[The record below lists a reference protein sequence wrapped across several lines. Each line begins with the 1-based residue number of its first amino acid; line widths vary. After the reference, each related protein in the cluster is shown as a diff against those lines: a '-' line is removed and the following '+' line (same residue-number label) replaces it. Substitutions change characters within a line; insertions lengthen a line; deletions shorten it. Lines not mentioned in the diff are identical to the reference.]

1 MGEEKRKALAEKRAA
16 EDAAK
21 EAARLKAKE
30 ERMKQLLQQQ
40 KSAEETRKASIA
52 KDSANFEEKRRT
64 LNLPATFRTL
74 RRALVREGE
83 SFESKK
89 AGELERYVIVTV
101 EEVIGNRARISA
113 PMIGWVTV
121 ITKKGLLIDLQTE
134 NIQAYP
140 MLGATQVSEIA
151 KVSFTAMQKAKKKEK
166 ESAKKKKVSKRDQ
179 TRSCASSDSGSSTS
193 KKSYKKPYKKV
204 KKAKEYVKIN
214 TVDADG
220 FNTITKKS
228 KRRMLK
234 IESGKWYRTT
244 RAAVVR
250 RAKSKNSVWRGDLY
264 QNTRVYVV
272 TVDHEA
278 GRAQISA
285 PCVGWISIV
294 TSKGSMLK

>member
-1 MGEEKRKALAEKRAA
+1 MG
-16 EDAAK
+16 
-21 EAARLKAKE
+21 
-30 ERMKQLLQQQ
+30 
-40 KSAEETRKASIA
+40 
-52 KDSANFEEKRRT
+52 EEKRRT

-113 PMIGWVTV
+113 PMIVWVTV

-151 KVSFTAMQKAKKKEK
+151 KVSFTAMRKAKKKEK

-193 KKSYKKPYKKV
+193 
-204 KKAKEYVKIN
+204 
-214 TVDADG
+214 
-220 FNTITKKS
+220 
-228 KRRMLK
+228 
-234 IESGKWYRTT
+234 
-244 RAAVVR
+244 
-250 RAKSKNSVWRGDLY
+250 
-264 QNTRVYVV
+264 
-272 TVDHEA
+272 
-278 GRAQISA
+278 
-285 PCVGWISIV
+285 
-294 TSKGSMLK
+294 